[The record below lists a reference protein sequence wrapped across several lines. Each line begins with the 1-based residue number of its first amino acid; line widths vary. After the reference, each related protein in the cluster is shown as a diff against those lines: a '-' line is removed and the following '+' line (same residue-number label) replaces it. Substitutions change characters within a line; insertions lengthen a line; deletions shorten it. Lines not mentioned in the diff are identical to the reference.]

1 MKKYVLVTESG
12 SDMPVELVKQYGIKV
27 VPMHVQFAGKS
38 YADGEIAAE
47 YMLECCEKNNIMPT
61 TSASTP
67 FDFEETYKCIREEN
81 PDAVIIHI
89 AYAAKTTCSYQNAII
104 AEEGYSG
111 IYHVDTGHVSLG
123 LGTVVL
129 KAARYIEKNLDVE
142 PKDLVRK
149 IKQIACNLKC
159 HFIPEDL
166 KYLKAGGRC
175 SNAQQLAAKLLS
187 LKPLIE
193 MIDGKLLATKKFRG
207 RMESVCKKVVD
218 NFFENASIDMNEIC
232 IAISPGVSEN
242 TKRTI
247 ENSVKEHG
255 AKKIQWFYTGCV
267 ISTHM
272 GPGGFGIAG
281 MGLKINTE
289 NF

>member
-1 MKKYVLVTESG
+1 MKKYVLITESG
-12 SDMPVELVKQYGIKV
+12 SDMPIELVNQYGIKV

-38 YADGEIAAE
+38 YADGEIPAE
-47 YMLECCEKNNIMPT
+47 FMLKCCEKNNIMPT

-67 FDFEETYKCIREEN
+67 FDFEKTYKCIREEN
-81 PDAVIIHI
+81 PEAVIIHI
-89 AYAAKTTCSYQNAII
+89 AYAAKTTCAYQNAII

-129 KAARYIEKNLDVE
+129 RAARYIEKNPDVE
-142 PKDLVRK
+142 PKELIRK
-149 IKQIACNLKC
+149 IKQIAGNLKC

-175 SNAQQLAAKLLS
+175 SNAQQLAAKLLN

-193 MIDGKLLATKKFRG
+193 MMDGKLLATKKFRG

-218 NFFENASIDMNEIC
+218 NFFETASIDMNEIC
-232 IAISPGVSEN
+232 IAVSPGVSEN
-242 TKRTI
+242 IKRII
-247 ENSVKEHG
+247 ESLVKEHG

-281 MGLKINTE
+281 MSK
-289 NF
+289 

>member
-1 MKKYVLVTESG
+1 MKKYVLITESG
-12 SDMPVELVKQYGIKV
+12 SDMPVELVNQYGIKV

-38 YADGEIAAE
+38 YADGEIPAE
-47 YMLECCEKNNIMPT
+47 FMLECCEKNNIMPT

-67 FDFEETYKCIREEN
+67 FDFEKTYKCIRKEN

-89 AYAAKTTCSYQNAII
+89 AYAAKTTCAYENAIL

-129 KAARYIEKNLDVE
+129 RTARYIEKNPDVE
-142 PKDLVRK
+142 PKELLRK
-149 IKQIACNLKC
+149 IKQIAGNLKC
-159 HFIPEDL
+159 HFIQEDL

-175 SNAQQLAAKLLS
+175 SNAQQLAAKLLN

-193 MIDGKLLATKKFRG
+193 MMDGKLVATKKFRG
-207 RMESVCKKVVD
+207 RMELVCKKVVD
-218 NFFENASIDMNEIC
+218 NFFETASIDMNEIC
-232 IAISPGVSEN
+232 IAVSPGVSEN
-242 TKRTI
+242 TKRII
-247 ENSVKEHG
+247 ENLVKEHG
-255 AKKIQWFYTGCV
+255 AKEIQWFYTGCV

-281 MGLKINTE
+281 MAK
-289 NF
+289 

>member
-12 SDMPVELVKQYGIKV
+12 SDMPIELVNQYGIKV

-38 YADGEIAAE
+38 YADGEIPAE
-47 YMLECCEKNNIMPT
+47 FMLKCCEKNNIMPT

-67 FDFEETYKCIREEN
+67 FDFEETYKYIRKEN
-81 PDAVIIHI
+81 PDAIIIHI
-89 AYAAKTTCSYQNAII
+89 AYAAKTTCAYENAIL
-104 AEEGYSG
+104 ADEGYSG

-123 LGTVVL
+123 LGTVVI
-129 KAARYIEKNLDVE
+129 KTARYIEKNLDVE
-142 PKDLVRK
+142 PKELIRK
-149 IKQIACNLKC
+149 IKQIAFNLKC

-175 SNAQQLAAKLLS
+175 SNAQQLAAKLLN

-193 MIDGKLLATKKFRG
+193 MMDGKLLATKKFRG

-218 NFFENASIDMNEIC
+218 NFFEAASIDMDEIY
-232 IAISPGVSEN
+232 IAVSPGVSEN
-242 TKRTI
+242 TRRTI
-247 ENSVKEHG
+247 ENLVKEHG
-255 AKKIQWFYTGCV
+255 AKKIQWFHTGCV

-281 MGLKINTE
+281 MVLKINV
-289 NF
+289 NKC

>member
-12 SDMPVELVKQYGIKV
+12 SDMPVELVNQYGIKV

-38 YADGEIAAE
+38 YADGEITAE
-47 YMLECCEKNNIMPT
+47 YMLEYCEKNNIMPT
-61 TSASTP
+61 ASASTP

-89 AYAAKTTCSYQNAII
+89 AYAAKTTCAYENSIL

-123 LGTVVL
+123 LGTVVF
-129 KAARYIEKNLDVE
+129 KTARYIEKNPEVE
-142 PKDLVRK
+142 LEELIRR
-149 IKQIACNLKC
+149 IKQISCNLKC
-159 HFIPEDL
+159 HFVPEDL

-193 MIDGKLLATKKFRG
+193 MMDGKLVATKKFRG

-218 NFFENASIDMNEIC
+218 NFFESAPIDMNEVC
-232 IAISPGVSEN
+232 IAISAGVSEN
-242 TKRTI
+242 TKTNI
-247 ENSVKEHG
+247 ENLVKEHG
-255 AKKIQWFYTGCV
+255 AKKIQ
-267 ISTHM
+267 
-272 GPGGFGIAG
+272 
-281 MGLKINTE
+281 
-289 NF
+289 